1 MSAYTFALNTNR
13 THLVVY
19 TPTHSYALPYA
30 NLVVNAPQMPAGQEQ
45 VVLETG
51 GDIQV
56 AVPLFK
62 SNLVGVTWQDRLDD
76 LIQNYLFM
84 GMGGGGGTVMS
95 VNGGTGIVIT
105 GPAANPVVNLANTA
119 VIAGSYT
126 NMSATVDA
134 QGRLTAASSGTAP
147 VTAVNVAAPITT
159 TGGPTPT
166 IGHAASGAV
175 AGSYTSANITIDA
188 TGHVTAAA
196 NGGGGGTVT
205 AVTASAPLASTGG
218 PTPDISHNASG
229 VVAATYTNSTVTVD
243 ATGHVT
249 AASSGTAPVTT
260 VNAAA
265 PVTTTGGP
273 TPTIGHAASGAV
285 AGSYTSANI
294 TIDATGHV
302 TAAANG
308 SGGGGVT
315 TIGPVL
321 NPSTPNALSI
331 TGTTLNAHVGGSSDM
346 GVGHIQSWRG
356 ASNLAIGEL
365 TFTNYDTA
373 TANARNTGVGYSAM
387 GSAGTITTA
396 NDNTALGAYAL
407 QSLSIGDNNTALGP
421 FALTAVT
428 SGSNNTAVGS
438 GAGAATNGSRN
449 TLVGATAGSTLT
461 AVATNNVAVGYDSM
475 SAATDPS
482 GNVAVGASTLRTQ
495 TSGTNTAVG
504 YESGAGMTSGS
515 SNTLC
520 GYRSGTALTS
530 GNRNTFVGHSAGQGV
545 ITQSGN
551 TAVGY
556 QALLVST
563 VGDNTAIGT
572 SALANVSTGVFNT
585 GIGSNVLLTL
595 TTGVRNLAFG
605 TSALN
610 NLTTGNNNIGI
621 GPSTTLAAATND
633 NSLVIGYAATGAGSN
648 STVLSLNYLQTT
660 AGGLQ
665 ALQINSVTGEIRR
678 NTSSMRYKN
687 PLPDPPVGMFARRL
701 LDLQPRA
708 FSMKNDPDHQRCIGY
723 YAEEVEAIRGPLGNP
738 VFGNCLSY
746 TMIDDE
752 SLPQV
757 EVTKTRT
764 LEDGTQEE
772 YIELEYPKK
781 RAVDGVSYPSF
792 VVPLIALVK
801 IQQEQ
806 IDSLMA
812 RVAAL
817 ESGSSS

>member
-1 MSAYTFALNTNR
+1 MATYLFSLNTNR
-13 THLVVY
+13 SHLVVT
-19 TPTHSYALPYA
+19 TPTHNYAIPYLD
-30 NLVVNAPQMPAGQEQ
+30 LVVHAPQMPPGQEQ
-45 VVLETG
+45 VVLSTNG
-51 GDIQV
+51 QVQV
-56 AVPLFK
+56 AVPLAS
-62 SNLVGVTWQDRLDD
+62 SNLVGATWQDKVDD
-76 LIQNYLFM
+76 LVQNYLFM
-84 GMGGGGGTVMS
+84 GVSGGGGGTVMS

-119 VIAGSYT
+119 VVAGSYT

-147 VTAVNVAAPITT
+147 VTTVNAAAPITT
-159 TGGPTPT
+159 TGGTTPT
-166 IGHAASGAV
+166 IGHATSGAV

-196 NGGGGGTVT
+196 NGGGGG
-205 AVTASAPLASTGG
+205 
-218 PTPDISHNASG
+218 
-229 VVAATYTNSTVTVD
+229 
-243 ATGHVT
+243 
-249 AASSGTAPVTT
+249 
-260 VNAAA
+260 
-265 PVTTTGGP
+265 
-273 TPTIGHAASGAV
+273 
-285 AGSYTSANI
+285 
-294 TIDATGHV
+294 
-302 TAAANG
+302 
-308 SGGGGVT
+308 GVT

-321 NPSTPNALSI
+321 NPSTPNSLSI

-365 TFTNYDTA
+365 TFTNYGTA

-396 NDNTALGAYAL
+396 NDNTALGAFAL
-407 QSLSIGDNNTALGP
+407 QSLSTGDNNTALGP

-428 SGSNNTAVGS
+428 TGNLNTAVGS
-438 GAGAATNGSRN
+438 GAGAATNGSGN

-461 AVATNNVAVGYDSM
+461 AAAASNVAVGYDSM
-475 SAATDPS
+475 SAATNTS
-482 GNVAVGASTLRTQ
+482 SNVAVGTSTLRAQ
-495 TSGTNTAVG
+495 TSGINTAVG
-504 YESGAGMTSGS
+504 FESGAGMTSGS

-530 GNRNTFVGHSAGQGV
+530 ANRNTFVGHSAGQGV
-545 ITQSGN
+545 ITHSGN

-556 QALLVST
+556 QALLVCTASS
-563 VGDNTAIGT
+563 NTAIGNN
-572 SALANVSTGVFNT
+572 ALSQVSTGAKNT
-585 GIGSNVLLTL
+585 GIGNDVLISL
-595 TTGVRNLAFG
+595 TTGGNNLACG
-605 TSALN
+605 SSALS
-610 NLTTGNNNIGI
+610 NLTTGQENIGI
-621 GPSTTLAAATND
+621 GVNTLLAAATNST
-633 NSLVIGYAATGAGSN
+633 SLVIGNNATGAGSN
-648 STVLSLNYLQTT
+648 STVLSLSYLQTT

-665 ALQINSVTGEIRR
+665 ALQIDSVTGEIRR

-708 FSMKNDPDHQRCIGY
+708 FSMKNDPNHRRCIGY

-757 EVTKTRT
+757 EVTKIRT

-772 YIELEYPKK
+772 YFELEYPKK
-781 RAVDGVSYPSF
+781 RAVDGVSYPSL

-806 IDSLMA
+806 IDSLLA

-817 ESGSSS
+817 EATS